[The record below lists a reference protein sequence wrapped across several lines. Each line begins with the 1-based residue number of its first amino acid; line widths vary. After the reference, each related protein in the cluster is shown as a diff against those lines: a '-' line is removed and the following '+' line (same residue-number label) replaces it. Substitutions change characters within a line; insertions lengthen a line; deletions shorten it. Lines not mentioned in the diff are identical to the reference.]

1 MRTTALLTWSHY
13 LSLLKAPEAK
23 RDHYLQRAVDEDLSE
38 LAAIAT
44 DVPVEAKARPKKTRD
59 HTSKLQYYL
68 RSVWP
73 KRRSNCVNRNRAG
86 A

>member
-1 MRTTALLTWSHY
+1 M
-13 LSLLKAPEAK
+13 SLLKAPEAK
-23 RDHYLQRAVDEDLSE
+23 RDHYLQRTVDEDLSE

-44 DVPVEAKARPKKTRD
+44 DVPVEAKARPKKPRD

-73 KRRSNCVNRNRAG
+73 KRRRNCVNRNRAG